1 MDAKHNIAQ
10 ACSWVECGTHIDAA
24 TERRCDAMKIDGA
37 KLTEDGVLLITS
49 DFTARRFVYDFK
61 PGEYEIT
68 KAKQKRSLNANS
80 YAWQL
85 IGQIG
90 NALRESKED
99 IYFDM
104 LKSYGQ
110 GGTVSIEERFVE
122 NFKRTYK
129 YHESLGKSELKGKT
143 FEHFR
148 FWVGSS
154 EYNTEEMSILID
166 GIVQEA
172 KQLDIETL
180 TPIELARLKDEW
192 P

>member
-1 MDAKHNIAQ
+1 MKIEAATRNGRDLILTMELVA
-10 ACSWVECGTHIDAA
+10 DAA
-24 TERRCDAMKIDGA
+24 KFAYR
-37 KLTEDGVLLITS
+37 
-49 DFTARRFVYDFK
+49 FK

-68 KAKQKRSLNANS
+68 KSTKKRSLNANN

-85 IGQIG
+85 ITQMG
-90 NALRESKED
+90 NVLRMSKED
-99 IYFDM
+99 VYLDM
-104 LKSYGQ
+104 LKQYGQ
-110 GGTVSIEERFVE
+110 GGAISVETRFAD
-122 NFKRTYK
+122 NFRRTYK

-154 EYNTEEMSILID
+154 EYNTEEMSVLID

-180 TPIELARLKDEW
+180 TPEELERMKYEW
-192 P
+192 R

>member
-1 MDAKHNIAQ
+1 MRIEKARF
-10 ACSWVECGTHIDAA
+10 
-24 TERRCDAMKIDGA
+24 TENGLFLETTDPA
-37 KLTEDGVLLITS
+37 
-49 DFTARRFVYDFK
+49 ARRFVYGFK
-61 PGEYEIT
+61 PGEYEIA

-85 IGQIG
+85 MTKIGD
-90 NALRESKED
+90 ALRISKED
-99 IYFDM
+99 VYLDM

-110 GGTVSIEERFVE
+110 GGAISVEERFAD

-129 YHESLGKSELKGKT
+129 YHESLGTSQLKGKT

-154 EYNTEEMSILID
+154 EYNTYEMSILID

-172 KQLDIETL
+172 KQLGIETL

-192 P
+192 S

>member
-1 MDAKHNIAQ
+1 
-10 ACSWVECGTHIDAA
+10 
-24 TERRCDAMKIDGA
+24 MKIDGA
-37 KLTEDGVLLITS
+37 RFTESGLLLETT
-49 DFTARRFVYDFK
+49 DPAARRFVYGFK
-61 PGEYEIT
+61 PGEYEIS
-68 KAKQKRSLNANS
+68 KAKQKRSLNANA

-85 IGQIG
+85 MTKIGDVMRI
-90 NALRESKED
+90 SKEEV
-99 IYFDM
+99 YLDM

-110 GGTVSIEERFVE
+110 GGAISVQEKFAE

-154 EYNTEEMSILID
+154 EYNTQEMSILID

-172 KQLDIETL
+172 KQLKIETL
-180 TPIELARLKDEW
+180 TPLELERLKNEW
-192 P
+192 A

>member
-1 MDAKHNIAQ
+1 MR
-10 ACSWVECGTHIDAA
+10 IDSVK
-24 TERRCDAMKIDGA
+24 MFGDG
-37 KLTEDGVLLITS
+37 LLLITADS
-49 DFTARRFVYDFK
+49 AARRFVYDFK

-85 IGQIG
+85 MGQIAD
-90 NALRESKED
+90 ALRISKEEV
-99 IYFDM
+99 YLDM

-110 GGTVSIEERFVE
+110 GGAISVEERHVE
-122 NFKRTYK
+122 KFKRSYK

-154 EYNTEEMSILID
+154 EYNTQEMSVLID

-180 TPIELARLKDEW
+180 TPRELARLKDEW
-192 P
+192 T

>member
-1 MDAKHNIAQ
+1 ML
-10 ACSWVECGTHIDAA
+10 V
-24 TERRCDAMKIDGA
+24 DG
-37 KLTEDGVLLITS
+37 LLLQTT
-49 DFTARRFVYDFK
+49 DPAARRFVWDFK

-68 KAKQKRSLNANS
+68 ISKQKRSLNANA

-85 IGQIG
+85 MTQMG
-90 NALRESKED
+90 NALRMSKEEV
-99 IYFDM
+99 YLDM
-104 LKSYGQ
+104 LKHYGQ
-110 GGTVSIEERFVE
+110 GGTISVLEKFAE

-129 YHESLGKSELKGKT
+129 YHESLGKSELKGKM

-172 KQLDIETL
+172 KNLNIETL
-180 TPIELARLKDEW
+180 TPLELARLKDEW
-192 P
+192 A

>member
-1 MDAKHNIAQ
+1 MRVDNAK
-10 ACSWVECGTHIDAA
+10 
-24 TERRCDAMKIDGA
+24 MLLDG
-37 KLTEDGVLLITS
+37 LLLETT
-49 DFTARRFVYDFK
+49 DPAARRFVWDFK

-68 KAKQKRSLNANS
+68 FAKKKRSLNANA

-85 IGQIG
+85 MTKIGDV
-90 NALRESKED
+90 LRISKEEV
-99 IYFDM
+99 YLNM

-110 GGTVSIEERFVE
+110 GGAISVQEKFAE

-129 YHESLGKSELKGKT
+129 YFESLGKSELKGKM

-154 EYNTEEMSILID
+154 EYSTEEMSIFID

-172 KQLDIETL
+172 KQLRIETL
-180 TPIELARLKDEW
+180 TPLELARLKDDW
-192 P
+192 S

>member
-1 MDAKHNIAQ
+1 
-10 ACSWVECGTHIDAA
+10 
-24 TERRCDAMKIDGA
+24 MKIDGA
-37 KLTEDGVLLITS
+37 QITPDGLLLLTTDPA
-49 DFTARRFVYDFK
+49 ARRLVWDFK
-61 PGEYEIT
+61 PGDYEIA

-85 IGQIG
+85 MTKIGD
-90 NALRESKED
+90 ALRISKED
-99 IYFDM
+99 IYLDM

-110 GGTVSIEERFVE
+110 GGAISVEERFVD

-129 YHESLGKSELKGKT
+129 YHESLGKSQLKGKT

-154 EYNTEEMSILID
+154 EYNTYEMSILID

-172 KQLDIETL
+172 KQLGIETL

-192 P
+192 A

>member
-1 MDAKHNIAQ
+1 
-10 ACSWVECGTHIDAA
+10 
-24 TERRCDAMKIDGA
+24 MKIDGA
-37 KLTEDGVLLITS
+37 QMMLDGLLLKTT
-49 DFTARRFVYDFK
+49 DPAARRFVWDFK

-68 KAKQKRSLNANS
+68 IAKKKRSLNANA

-85 IGQIG
+85 MTQIG
-90 NALRESKED
+90 NALRIDKEEV
-99 IYFDM
+99 YLDM
-104 LKSYGQ
+104 LKHYGQ
-110 GGTVSIEERFVE
+110 GGSISVQEKFAEK
-122 NFKRTYK
+122 FKRTYK
-129 YHESLGKSELKGKT
+129 YHESLGKSELKGKM

-172 KQLDIETL
+172 RQLNIETL

-192 P
+192 A

>member
-1 MDAKHNIAQ
+1 M
-10 ACSWVECGTHIDAA
+10 
-24 TERRCDAMKIDGA
+24 RIDGV
-37 KLTEDGVLLITS
+37 KLTPEGVLLITS
-49 DFTARRFVYDFK
+49 DYAAKRFVYGFK
-61 PGEYEIT
+61 AGEYEIT
-68 KAKQKRSLNANS
+68 KGIQKRSLNANS

-85 IGQIG
+85 MGQIA
-90 NALRESKED
+90 NVLRASKEE
-99 IYFDM
+99 IYLDM

-110 GGTVSIEERFVE
+110 GGTVSIEERFVD

-166 GIVQEA
+166 GIVHEA

-180 TPIELARLKDEW
+180 LPSELARLKDDW
-192 P
+192 Q